1 MQSVVA
7 LALMAGVCLAIKVL
21 WFPPPWLDWVPDRVT
36 RLGLVDN
43 GGQTGNPR
51 GNGDEITVEWGL
63 LTQPFIQRRLDAI
76 AQELERLDRE
86 PDIFAK
92 AFHTMV
98 ARSAHDALLADAFR
112 AAGRPP
118 RYVGQTFDLE
128 VLGPSMGPREELEL

>member
-1 MQSVVA
+1 MQSVFM

-21 WFPPPWLDWVPDRVT
+21 WFPPPWLEWVPERIT
-36 RLGLVDN
+36 RLSLVGD
-43 GGQTGNPR
+43 GGQTGDP
-51 GNGDEITVEWGL
+51 GNDDGTTVGL
-63 LTQPFIQRRLDAI
+63 LTQPFLQRRLDAI

-98 ARSAHDALLADAFR
+98 ARSAHEALLADAFR

-118 RYVGQTFDLE
+118 RYAGHTFDLE
-128 VLGPSMGPREELEL
+128 ILGATTGPREELEL